1 MLRVIAV
8 REVLQ
13 NGAAFKD
20 ADGLAIGE
28 SVCEGGDATIGVDLE
43 EPRLLLGV
51 FANLNIRRLWGSSRF
66 VLAAS
71 ISSGGMVTMSRTH
84 LVLKPKLLEQD
95 GDLDAVGRLGR
106 VEVDV
111 GLVGGHGF
119 GYLVCDLCN
128 AMGHW

>member
-13 NGAAFKD
+13 DGAALKD

-28 SVCEGGDATIGVDLE
+28 SVCEGRNATIGVDLE

-51 FANLNIRRLWGSSRF
+51 LADLNVCRLWRSSRF
-66 VLAAS
+66 VSVAS
-71 ISSGGMVTMSRTH
+71 VLWSRIITMSRTH
-84 LVLKPKLLEQD
+84 LVLEPELLEQD

-111 GLVGGHGF
+111 GLVGGHGS

-128 AMGHW
+128 AVGHW